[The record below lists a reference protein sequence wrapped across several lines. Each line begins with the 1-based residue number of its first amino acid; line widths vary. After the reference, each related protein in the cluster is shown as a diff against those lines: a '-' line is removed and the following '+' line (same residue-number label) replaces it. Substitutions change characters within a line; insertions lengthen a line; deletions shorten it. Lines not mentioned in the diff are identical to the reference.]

1 IDIVHARS
9 RVPGWI
15 AWLAC
20 RRTGTKFV
28 TTCHGYYSQHF
39 FSRVMGWGRKVIVAS
54 QAIGRHMVEDF
65 KMPYERMSFIPRG
78 VDLEKFKFRLPQEQE
93 PDKEKIYRIGIIGR
107 LTPIKGH
114 PVFIKAIHR
123 LISCDPNLKIKAFI
137 IGEASGDK
145 EDYFLELK
153 KQVKKLGLD
162 DHLEF
167 SGRKSDIP
175 EVLSELDIMVLA
187 TTVPE
192 AFGRVIIEAQAVG
205 VPVIATRVGGVVDV
219 VQDGSNGLLV
229 PPGDDQAIEE
239 AILKLIKDKP
249 LRDSLVQ
256 AGRESVEEKFNL
268 NKMAAKILEVYKE
281 VNSSLNILVIKLSA
295 LGDVILSIPSI
306 RALREHYPEARISLL
321 TDENGSHI
329 VKGCPYLDEV
339 VIYHKHHGPNKWREI
354 FRLARILSKGWFD
367 ISVDLQNNKVSHLT
381 AWLGGIRQRYGY
393 KKGISSKLLTTAL
406 DGAKMKIPPVEHQF
420 RILETIGLN
429 IKKHKTK
436 LELWPSVDD
445 QKYIDD
451 FLKESRRSPIF

>member
-1 IDIVHARS
+1 
-9 RVPGWI
+9 
-15 AWLAC
+15 
-20 RRTGTKFV
+20 
-28 TTCHGYYSQHF
+28 
-39 FSRVMGWGRKVIVAS
+39 
-54 QAIGRHMVEDF
+54 
-65 KMPYERMSFIPRG
+65 
-78 VDLEKFKFRLPQEQE
+78 
-93 PDKEKIYRIGIIGR
+93 
-107 LTPIKGH
+107 
-114 PVFIKAIHR
+114 
-123 LISCDPNLKIKAFI
+123 
-137 IGEASGDK
+137 
-145 EDYFLELK
+145 
-153 KQVKKLGLD
+153 
-162 DHLEF
+162 
-167 SGRKSDIP
+167 
-175 EVLSELDIMVLA
+175 
-187 TTVPE
+187 VPE

-229 PPGDDQAIEE
+229 PPGDDRAIAE

-306 RALREHYPEARISLL
+306 RALREHFPQARISLL

-339 VIYHKHHGPNKWREI
+339 VIYHKHSGPNKWREI

-367 ISVDLQNNKVSHLT
+367 ISVDLQNNKISHLT
-381 AWLGGIRQRYGY
+381 AWLAGVRQRYGY
-393 KKGISSKLLTTAL
+393 KKGITSKLLTTAL

-420 RILETIGLN
+420 RILSTIGLD

-445 QKYIDD
+445 EKYIDN
-451 FLKESRRSPIF
+451 FLKEQWVNPSGVLVGINPGSSPRWPSKRWPYKNYAQVCQVLAARNIRTVITGTQKELKVARHIAADSKAKPIIAVGKTSVLQLAEL

>member
-1 IDIVHARS
+1 MQILPAMNTGGVETGVVDLARSLVRAGHKTIVVSNGGLLVRDLTSAGAKHYQLPVGRKEPLTAWRMTRELVKIIKTEKIDIVHARS

-78 VDLEKFKFRLPQEQE
+78 VDLEKFKFRPPQEQE

-205 VPVIATRVGGVVDV
+205 VPVIAT
-219 VQDGSNGLLV
+219 
-229 PPGDDQAIEE
+229 
-239 AILKLIKDKP
+239 
-249 LRDSLVQ
+249 
-256 AGRESVEEKFNL
+256 
-268 NKMAAKILEVYKE
+268 
-281 VNSSLNILVIKLSA
+281 
-295 LGDVILSIPSI
+295 
-306 RALREHYPEARISLL
+306 
-321 TDENGSHI
+321 
-329 VKGCPYLDEV
+329 
-339 VIYHKHHGPNKWREI
+339 
-354 FRLARILSKGWFD
+354 
-367 ISVDLQNNKVSHLT
+367 
-381 AWLGGIRQRYGY
+381 
-393 KKGISSKLLTTAL
+393 
-406 DGAKMKIPPVEHQF
+406 
-420 RILETIGLN
+420 
-429 IKKHKTK
+429 
-436 LELWPSVDD
+436 
-445 QKYIDD
+445 
-451 FLKESRRSPIF
+451 